1 MARKGAKNIPKK
13 KVAAIIV
20 GVLAIIYIGLS
31 VFFTSHFYFGT
42 KINGESCSGKTVAEV
57 EEMFGQVSGDYSL
70 TLTDKRNKEF
80 KITAKD
86 INLTF
91 HDEGQIQKIKD
102 SQSSFGWIVGIF
114 KDKDYKAD
122 VVRYDNAKLEKLYNG
137 FELFDKNYVIEPK
150 SAYPEYSRKTNSYE
164 IRPEIYGNKVNKE
177 ALYKEIQKSI
187 LSGNKAINIDEAGL
201 YVQPKNKE
209 DNSKLAKAVEKLNK
223 KVKMKV
229 TYDFE
234 DRKEVF
240 SGYEIA
246 QLLNCDSEGNY
257 DITIN
262 RDRMI
267 ELLRGL
273 SKQYSTYGD
282 PRKFKASS
290 GKEITIYG
298 GSYGW
303 LIDKEKEADELTKV
317 LEAGKSVTREPVYSQ
332 TALHRTKDDIGN
344 TYVEISLGGQY
355 LWYYRDGKLV
365 TSFKSV
371 TREPVYSQ
379 TALHRTKD
387 DIGNT
392 YVEISLGGQ
401 YLWYYRDGKL
411 VTSFPVVTGNVS
423 KGHGTP
429 GGIYPLNYKERDTYL
444 NGRNYSSHVN
454 YWMPFNGNIGLHD
467 ATWRGSFGGGIYRS
481 NGSHGCVNYLNG
493 RNYSSHVN
501 YWMPFNGN
509 IGLHDATWRGSFGG
523 GIYRSNGSHGCVNC
537 PYSGAATIYKTIE
550 KGTPIILY

>member
-1 MARKGAKNIPKK
+1 MGILSTKGIKDIPKK
-13 KVAAIIV
+13 KIAAIIV
-20 GVLAIIYIGLS
+20 GVLAVIYIGLA
-31 VFFTSHFYFGT
+31 VFFTNHFYFGT
-42 KINGESCSGKTVAEV
+42 VINGESCSGKTVADV
-57 EEMFGQVSGDYSL
+57 EEMFSHVSDDYSL
-70 TLTDKRNKEF
+70 TMTDKRNKEF
-80 KITAKD
+80 TIKSKD
-86 INLTF
+86 IDLTF

-102 SQSSFGWIVGIF
+102 SQSSFGWIVGVF
-114 KDKDYKAD
+114 KNKDYKAD
-122 VVRYDNAKLEKLYNG
+122 TVRYDEAKLEKLYNG
-137 FELFDKNYVIEPK
+137 FELFDKNYIIEPK

-164 IRPEIYGNKVNKE
+164 IRPEIYGNKVNKD
-177 ALYKEIQKSI
+177 ALYKEVQKSI
-187 LSGNKAINIDEAGL
+187 LSGNKTINIDEAGL
-201 YVQPKNKE
+201 YVQPKNKA
-209 DNSKLAKAVEKLNK
+209 DNSKLAKAVEELNK

-240 SGYEIA
+240 GGYEIA

-317 LEAGKSVTREPVYSQ
+317 IEAGKSVTREPVYSQ

-344 TYVEISLGGQY
+344 TYVEISLSGQY
-355 LWYYRDGKLV
+355 LWYYRDGKL
-365 TSFKSV
+365 
-371 TREPVYSQ
+371 
-379 TALHRTKD
+379 
-387 DIGNT
+387 I
-392 YVEISLGGQ
+392 
-401 YLWYYRDGKL
+401 
-411 VTSFPVVTGNVS
+411 TSFPVVTGNTS

-429 GGIYPLNYKERDTYL
+429 GGIYPLNYKQRDTYL

-467 ATWRGSFGGGIYRS
+467 ATWRS
-481 NGSHGCVNYLNG
+481 
-493 RNYSSHVN
+493 
-501 YWMPFNGN
+501 
-509 IGLHDATWRGSFGG
+509 SFGG

-537 PYSGAATIYKTIE
+537 PYSGAATIYKTIK

>member
-1 MARKGAKNIPKK
+1 MVQDKEIKNISKQK
-13 KVAAIIV
+13 IAIIIAAIV
-20 GVLAIIYIGLS
+20 AIIYIGLS

-42 KINGESCSGKTVAEV
+42 KINGESCSGKTVQEV
-57 EEMFGQVSGDYSL
+57 EDIFGKVSNDYKL
-70 TLTDKRNKEF
+70 TMTDKRNNEF
-80 KITAKD
+80 SISAKD
-86 INLTF
+86 IDFTF
-91 HDEGQIQKIKD
+91 HDNGQIQKIKD

-114 KDKDYKAD
+114 KDKNYNIDIVKY
-122 VVRYDNAKLEKLYNG
+122 NEAKLKDKYNS
-137 FELFDKNYVIEPK
+137 FKLFDKNYVIEPK

-164 IRPEIYGNKVNKE
+164 IRPEVYGNKVKKE
-177 ALYKEIQKSI
+177 ELYKEIKKSI
-187 LSGNKAINIDEAGL
+187 STGNQAINVADFYE
-201 YVQPKNKE
+201 QPKNKE
-209 DNSKLAKAVEKLNK
+209 DNSDLAKAVEKLNK

-246 QLLNCDSEGNY
+246 QLLKCDSEGKY
-257 DITIN
+257 DISID

-332 TALHRTKDDIGN
+332 KALYRTKDDIG
-344 TYVEISLGGQY
+344 
-355 LWYYRDGKLV
+355 K
-365 TSFKSV
+365 
-371 TREPVYSQ
+371 
-379 TALHRTKD
+379 
-387 DIGNT
+387 T

-429 GGIYPLNYKERDTYL
+429 GGIYPLNYKTRNTYL
-444 NGRNYSSHVN
+444 TGRNYRSHVN

-481 NGSHGCVNYLNG
+481 S
-493 RNYSSHVN
+493 
-501 YWMPFNGN
+501 
-509 IGLHDATWRGSFGG
+509 
-523 GIYRSNGSHGCVNC
+523 GSHGCVNC
-537 PYSGAATIYKTIE
+537 PYGGAATVYQTIE
-550 KGTPIILY
+550 PGTPIILY

>member
-1 MARKGAKNIPKK
+1 MSEKGIKNIPKK
-13 KVAAIIV
+13 KLVAIIA
-20 GVLAIIYIGLS
+20 GVLAVIYIGLS
-31 VFFTSHFYFGT
+31 AFFTNHFYFGT
-42 KINGESCSGKTVAEV
+42 KINGESCSGKTVADV
-57 EEMFGQVSGDYSL
+57 EKMFGQVSGDYSL
-70 TLTDKRNKEF
+70 TMTDKRGKKF
-80 KITAKD
+80 TIKSSD
-86 INLTF
+86 IDLTF

-114 KDKDYKAD
+114 QNKDYTAD
-122 VVRYDNAKLEKLYNG
+122 IVRYDQAKLEKLYNG

-164 IRPEIYGNKVNKE
+164 IRPEIYGNKIKKD
-177 ALYKEIQKSI
+177 ALYKEVEKSI
-187 LSGNKAINIDEAGL
+187 LSGNKDINLDEEGF
-201 YVQPKNKE
+201 YEQPKNKA
-209 DNSKLAKAVEKLNK
+209 DDAKLAKAVEKLNK

-240 SGYEIA
+240 SGYEIS
-246 QLLNCDSEGNY
+246 QLLKCDSEGNY
-257 DITIN
+257 DITID

-317 LEAGKSVTREPVYSQ
+317 IEAGKNVTREPIYSQ

-344 TYVEISLGGQY
+344 TYVE
-355 LWYYRDGKLV
+355 V
-365 TSFKSV
+365 
-371 TREPVYSQ
+371 
-379 TALHRTKD
+379 
-387 DIGNT
+387 
-392 YVEISLGGQ
+392 SLGGQ

-411 VTSFPVVTGNVS
+411 VTSFPVVTGNTS

-429 GGIYPLNYKERDTYL
+429 PGIYPLNYKQRDTYL

-467 ATWRGSFGGGIYRS
+467 ATWRS
-481 NGSHGCVNYLNG
+481 
-493 RNYSSHVN
+493 
-501 YWMPFNGN
+501 
-509 IGLHDATWRGSFGG
+509 SFGG